1 MPTLSLAGQLKEQAR
16 LLWRFLGFFQ
26 RPALRRL
33 HAAIAMLIVLQ
44 ILSSFGM
51 RFITPDVMASGLFAR
66 FFSWYHILAG
76 IATTVL
82 GLLLVRDSLSNRGLR
97 YFFPYLWN
105 DTEQLKKDLIA
116 SLRFRM
122 VPPRPKGLATAVQGL
137 GLGALLLVSLSGLI
151 WFLLWQDGS
160 PAAESWRSLH
170 KGFSLLIELYLLGHG
185 GMALLHFFVWQKK
198 TNARS

>member
-33 HAAIAMLIVLQ
+33 HAAFAMLIVLQ

-82 GLLLVRDSLSNRGLR
+82 GLLLVRDSLSNRGC
-97 YFFPYLWN
+97 
-105 DTEQLKKDLIA
+105 
-116 SLRFRM
+116 
-122 VPPRPKGLATAVQGL
+122 AT
-137 GLGALLLVSLSGLI
+137 S
-151 WFLLWQDGS
+151 S
-160 PAAESWRSLH
+160 PICGTIRNS
-170 KGFSLLIELYLLGHG
+170 
-185 GMALLHFFVWQKK
+185 
-198 TNARS
+198 